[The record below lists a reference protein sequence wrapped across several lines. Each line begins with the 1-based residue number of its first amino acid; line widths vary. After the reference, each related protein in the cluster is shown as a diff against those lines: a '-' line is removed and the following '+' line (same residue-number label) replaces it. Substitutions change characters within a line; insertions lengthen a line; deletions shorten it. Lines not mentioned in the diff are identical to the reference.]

1 MKIFFTLLLFPLFSL
16 AQTQIGADIDG
27 EAAGDYSG
35 ASVSLSLDGNIL
47 AIGAPNNNGSGSNSG
62 HVRIYEN
69 ISEVWTQIGSDI
81 DGEGIGDFS
90 GNSVSLS
97 SDGKIVAIGAL
108 NNDGNGSN
116 SGHVRIYENN
126 FGVWNQIGSNIN
138 GEAAVN
144 FSGRSVSLSSDGNV
158 VAIGAS
164 GNHGNGS
171 NSGHVRI
178 YENISGVWTQIGS
191 DIDGEAAF
199 DYSGYNVSLSS
210 DGTIVAVG
218 AYGNDENGI
227 DSGQVKV
234 YENISGVWT
243 QIGSNI
249 NGEAA
254 GDYSGIS
261 VSLSSDG
268 NIIAIGAP
276 NNDGN
281 GSNSGHVRI
290 YENISGIWNQI
301 GSDIN
306 GEAVNDQSGRSV
318 SLSGDGT
325 TVVIGA
331 PFNNGNGFSSG
342 HVRIYKNI
350 SGVWTKKGLDIN
362 GEAANDQSGF
372 AISLSNDGD
381 VLAVGA
387 YLNDGNGANA
397 GHVRVFN
404 ITNLLSNDTFVQNI
418 FLIYPNPSKENV
430 TILIENDLQIE
441 KVTIYNSLGQ
451 VVKTSVNEVINTSEL
466 AKGSYYL
473 ELTTNQGKATKT
485 LVIN

>member
-191 DIDGEAAF
+191 
-199 DYSGYNVSLSS
+199 
-210 DGTIVAVG
+210 
-218 AYGNDENGI
+218 
-227 DSGQVKV
+227 
-234 YENISGVWT
+234 
-243 QIGSNI
+243 NI

-261 VSLSSDG
+261 ISLSSDG

-318 SLSGDGT
+318 SLSGDGN

-342 HVRIYKNI
+342 HARIYKNI

-404 ITNLLSNDTFVQNI
+404 ITNLLSSDTFVQNN